1 MWSDSWSDDSYIQIV
16 CHTVLSKGCTYLFLT
31 HILRKEDKAMA
42 RHGENIR
49 KRKDGRWEGRYPV
62 YSEEKGKNLYRSIY
76 GRTYEEVQEKVLKAR
91 YRQGTGKQIPLPD
104 PRYQKRPRSFQ
115 EQEPVLLLSYV
126 AEEWLNEI
134 RNTRKPSTY
143 EKYRIIFEKYLWKM
157 FPDAELSTIT
167 DKRIQEQLPD
177 DLTESMGK
185 SIYCVMNQILKY
197 ASRQYSIAI
206 PNLKRPPT
214 GIRNKPV
221 GVLAR
226 KEQMKLLAALYQE
239 QEPFR
244 TAVSLCLH
252 TGLRLGEVCALKWT
266 DVDFENRLVM
276 VNRTVQRLA
285 VEGQKSRTMLL
296 EVDPKSEYSRREI
309 PLPGSV
315 LELLQISGNKE
326 YIFGGDKPLD
336 PRTMQYRFKR
346 FLKKAGIPERNFHI
360 LRHTFATNCIEG
372 GADVKSL
379 SEILGHSDV
388 KITLNRYVHPSM
400 DTKRRQMEML
410 SGFYGQIYGQF
421 D

>member
-1 MWSDSWSDDSYIQIV
+1 
-16 CHTVLSKGCTYLFLT
+16 
-31 HILRKEDKAMA
+31 MA

-62 YSEEKGKNLYRSIY
+62 YSKEDGKKQYHSVY
-76 GRTYEEVQEKVLKAR
+76 GRTYEEVQEKLYKVKHR
-91 YRQGTGKQIPLPD
+91 HGTGNQASLPGHLSQL
-104 PRYQKRPRSFQ
+104 PPPSCEEGELILIF
-115 EQEPVLLLSYV
+115 SYV

-143 EKYRIIFEKYLWKM
+143 EKYKLIFENYLWKM
-157 FPDAELSTIT
+157 FPDTEISAIT
-167 DKRIQEQLPD
+167 DKRIREQFPEG
-177 DLTESMGK
+177 LTESMSK

-197 ASRQYSIAI
+197 ASRQYFIEL
-206 PNLKRPPT
+206 PNLKRPSAGT
-214 GIRNKPV
+214 RSKPV
-221 GVLAR
+221 GVLAK
-226 KEQMKLLAALYQE
+226 KEQTKLLAALYQE

-252 TGLRLGEVCALKWT
+252 TGLRLGELCALKWT

-276 VNRTVQRLA
+276 VNRTVQRLM
-285 VEGQKSRTMLL
+285 VDGQKSRTLLL

-309 PLPGSV
+309 PLSDPV
-315 LELLQISGNKE
+315 LELLRIPGDKE

-336 PRTMQYRFKR
+336 PRTMQYRFKKI
-346 FLKKAGIPERNFHI
+346 LKRAGLPDRNFHI

-400 DTKRRQMEML
+400 DTKRRHMDRL
-410 SGFYGQIYGQF
+410 SGFYGQIHGQP